1 MKIKAAV
8 IGMGIGEKHLEAIDK
23 YKGSS
28 VNIVCE
34 KDNKKYLYLK
44 KKYPKKIITKDENI
58 IFKDKKI
65 NLVSIASYDHYHY
78 SQIIKAI
85 KYGKNI
91 IVEKP
96 MCLKI
101 EQLKKITKLVKKKN
115 IKIFSNLVLRVNS
128 LFKDFK
134 KRVKRKKIYYI
145 EADYIWGREKK
156 LYGWRSNIKD
166 YSITLGAGIHMID
179 LTMWLLN
186 SKPTYVTAFANNNAT
201 KGTKFKKN
209 SFAIYIF
216 EFPMNILVKITANTP
231 STYNHFHEVKI
242 YQKGATITNFFNG
255 SFLFKKYKNK
265 TISQKINKSYPD
277 KSKRKKLIHNFIDN
291 LKNKNKKS
299 LITLQEQINLMSL
312 CFAADKSIKI
322 KKRIKI
328 KYH

>member
-78 SQIIKAI
+78 SRIIKAI

-101 EQLKKITKLVKKKN
+101 EQLKKITKLVKKK
-115 IKIFSNLVLRVNS
+115 
-128 LFKDFK
+128 
-134 KRVKRKKIYYI
+134 
-145 EADYIWGREKK
+145 
-156 LYGWRSNIKD
+156 
-166 YSITLGAGIHMID
+166 
-179 LTMWLLN
+179 
-186 SKPTYVTAFANNNAT
+186 
-201 KGTKFKKN
+201 
-209 SFAIYIF
+209 
-216 EFPMNILVKITANTP
+216 
-231 STYNHFHEVKI
+231 
-242 YQKGATITNFFNG
+242 
-255 SFLFKKYKNK
+255 KY
-265 TISQKINKSYPD
+265 
-277 KSKRKKLIHNFIDN
+277 
-291 LKNKNKKS
+291 
-299 LITLQEQINLMSL
+299 
-312 CFAADKSIKI
+312 
-322 KKRIKI
+322 
-328 KYH
+328 